1 MNPIGALTG
10 IPWIVWVI
18 VLPLTAS
25 MLLLLRGRSGAAVIG
40 SVASGG
46 IALSVAGLIM
56 QVWRSGP
63 QRYRIGGWGA
73 PLGIELYADGLS
85 AVMLAM
91 TALVAMAVAVYVRGY
106 FADAREA
113 AESAAGA
120 ERPRHFWVLWLLLW
134 GAMNALYLSADLF
147 NLYVALELIT
157 LSAVALV
164 ALGGPAALPSAM
176 RYLLA
181 AVLGSLFYL
190 LSVAVLYWSQGTL
203 DLSSL
208 GRTLTPGWPATAA
221 ITLATLGLFLK
232 TAVFPFHFWLPS
244 AHANAP
250 APASA
255 ILSGLVVKASYYLL
269 LRLWIDVFRDVVSFE
284 AGAVLGVLGAGAIV
298 WGSLQAM
305 LAPRL
310 KLLIAYSTV
319 AQLGYL
325 FLVFPLVL
333 SAGAGITA
341 WQGGILYGVSHACAK
356 AALFMAA
363 GAILHALG
371 HDRVADLA
379 GLADRLPAPLLTI
392 GFSSVALMGLPPS
405 GAFVAKWLLLD
416 AALTTGPTSLAAVI
430 VTGGL
435 LSAGYMFRVLGP
447 AMTASRREGPVR
459 PIPAS
464 MRWSPMALALV
475 ALLLGFAASPVLAL
489 IDVGAPV
496 AGQAILE
503 PAP

>member
-10 IPWIVWVI
+10 IPWMVWVI
-18 VLPLTAS
+18 VLPLMAS
-25 MLLLLRGRSGAAVIG
+25 MLVFLRGRAGAAVIG
-40 SVASGG
+40 IGASGG
-46 IALSVAGLIM
+46 IALAVAGLLV
-56 QVWRSGP
+56 QVWRLGP
-63 QRYRIGGWGA
+63 QQYRVGGWGA

-91 TALVAMAVAVYVRGY
+91 TALVAVPVAVYVRTY
-106 FADAREA
+106 FAIASE
-113 AESAAGA
+113 AESAAGMDR
-120 ERPRHFWVLWLLLW
+120 ERHFWVLWLLLW
-134 GAMNALYLSADLF
+134 GAMNALYLSADMF

-157 LSAVALV
+157 LSAVSLV
-164 ALGGPAALPSAM
+164 ALGGRNALPSAM

-181 AVLGSLFYL
+181 AVLGSMLYL

-203 DLSSL
+203 DVPSL
-208 GRTLTPGWPATAA
+208 GRALTPGWPATAA

-232 TAVFPFHFWLPS
+232 TALFPFHFWLPS
-244 AHANAP
+244 AHMNAP
-250 APASA
+250 VPASA

-269 LRLWIDVFRDVVSFE
+269 LRLWLDVFRDAVSFE
-284 AGAVLGVLGAGAIV
+284 AGALLGLLGAGAIV

-305 LAPRL
+305 VASRL

-333 SAGAGITA
+333 SAGANAAA
-341 WQGGILYGVSHACAK
+341 WQGAILYGVSHACAK

-363 GAILHALG
+363 GTILHALG

-379 GLADRLPAPLLTI
+379 GLADRLPASLLTI

-405 GAFVAKWLLLD
+405 GGFVAKWLLLD
-416 AALTTGPTSLAAVI
+416 AALTTGQTSLAVVI

-435 LSAGYMFRVLGP
+435 LAAAYMFRVLGP
-447 AMTASRREGPVR
+447 AMAASRSEAAVR
-459 PIPAS
+459 RVPAS
-464 MRWSPMALALV
+464 MRWAPMALALV
-475 ALLLGFAASPVLAL
+475 SLLLGFAASPVLAL
-489 IDVGAPV
+489 LDVGVPV
-496 AGQAILE
+496 VDRSVVD
-503 PAP
+503 PVP